1 MVAAPADSAPLV
13 LIIDDVEDNRDVY
26 AQVLQH
32 EGWRVAL
39 AVNGIEGLTM
49 ATRLAP
55 SVIVLDLGLPLL
67 DGWEVAR
74 RLKDSDL
81 TRPIPLI
88 AVSGHVTQEAKD
100 RAFAAGVD
108 EFCGKPCLPA
118 DLVVTIRRHLT
129 KKTMPVSGPGP
140 S

>member
-1 MVAAPADSAPLV
+1 MAAPPSASARLV
-13 LIIDDVEDNRDVY
+13 LIIDDVEDNREVY
-26 AQVLQH
+26 AQALRH

-49 ATRLAP
+49 ASRLSP
-55 SVIVLDLGLPLL
+55 VVIVLDLGLPLL

-81 TRPIPLI
+81 TRKIPII
-88 AVSGHVTQEAKD
+88 ALSGHVSQDAKD

-108 EFCGKPCLPA
+108 EFCEKPFLPA
-118 DLVVTIRRHLT
+118 DLVETIRRH
-129 KKTMPVSGPGP
+129 VVANDAGR
-140 S
+140 